1 MVSISTTF
9 RAAVEDC
16 RAGTA
21 TEYALMA
28 GILVVSLA
36 PAFAGLLGKLN
47 VTFSAL
53 SF

>member
-1 MVSISTTF
+1 MTAIVTTL
-9 RAAVEDC
+9 RATVADR

-28 GILVVSLA
+28 GILAVSLA

-47 VTFSAL
+47 ITFNGL
-53 SF
+53 NF